1 MYPESLQRLIRLLS
15 MFPGIGEKSATRLA
29 MYLVKDN
36 KELAKDLAVALLE
49 VKEKV
54 RLCKICFN
62 ISEKEICDICSD
74 ENRKSHIVCVVETP
88 ADQAAIEEAKIFDG
102 KYHILH
108 GVISPLNGIGPE
120 DIKIEE
126 LVNRVEKEDIKEVM
140 IATNPTTQGEATAIY
155 IAKLL
160 KKKKPELIITRIA
173 SGIPFGGDLKYA
185 DKMTIEKAIS
195 NRSPMR
201 L

>member
-1 MYPESLQRLIRLLS
+1 MYPESLQRLIKLFCML
-15 MFPGIGEKSATRLA
+15 PGIGEKSATRLA
-29 MYLVKDN
+29 MYLIKDN
-36 KELAKDLAVALLE
+36 KELAKALAVALLE

-74 ENRKSHIVCVVETP
+74 ENRENHIICVVESP
-88 ADQAAIEEAKIFDG
+88 ADQAAIEEAKIFNG
-102 KYHILH
+102 RYHILH

-126 LVNRVEKEDIKEVM
+126 LVNRIEKEYITEVV

-160 KKKKPELIITRIA
+160 KKKKPDLIVTRIA

-185 DKMTIEKAIS
+185 DKMTLEKAIS
-195 NRSPMR
+195 NRSPMN

>member
-1 MYPESLQRLIRLLS
+1 MYPESLNRLIKHLS
-15 MFPGIGEKSATRLA
+15 MLPGIGQKSATRLA
-29 MYLVKDN
+29 MYLIKDN
-36 KELAKDLAVALLE
+36 RELAEALALTLLE

-62 ISEKEICDICSD
+62 ISENEICDICSD
-74 ENRKSHIVCVVETP
+74 QYRDKHVICVVEGP
-88 ADQAAIEEAKIFDG
+88 ADQAAIEESGAFKG
-102 KYHILH
+102 RYHVLH

-120 DIKIEE
+120 DIKISE
-126 LVNRVEKEDIKEVM
+126 LLERIENEDIKEVL

-160 KKKKPELIITRIA
+160 KKKDPKLNITRIA

-185 DKMTIEKAIS
+185 DRMTLERALQ
-195 NRSPMR
+195 NRSPISV
-201 L
+201 